1 MFTILPLACWALKDF
16 QRHDLAET
24 NDQNPKPRTFDL
36 KTKQDKLE
44 KLNDWYD
51 LIQQSQEGYK

>member
-16 QRHDLAET
+16 QIHDLAEI
-24 NDQNPKPRTFDL
+24 NDQNPRPRTFDL

-44 KLNDWYD
+44 KLND
-51 LIQQSQEGYK
+51 